1 MPTLATYSPWNEIS
15 SALDA
20 IKTLCIIDFIYLR
33 KGLDCDPALVHKP
46 LFLDKRRC
54 KVARAFDFNRLVMT
68 SGLPPV
74 LVLNANVFDEE
85 ILGHWLD
92 TRKQT
97 FLVRIVE
104 LMDNFIG
111 AKSQRL

>member
-1 MPTLATYSPWNEIS
+1 
-15 SALDA
+15 
-20 IKTLCIIDFIYLR
+20 
-33 KGLDCDPALVHKP
+33 
-46 LFLDKRRC
+46 
-54 KVARAFDFNRLVMT
+54 MT

-104 LMDNFIG
+104 LMDNSIG